1 MYTVLVVAEG
11 GTDFDALQGLVG
23 HIAKEQDVPCQCLQL
38 FPEEDATSGTLDK
51 GGWTRLMHWARQ
63 WNASPQPAP
72 FSGAD
77 AKIWEAAG
85 MTGPVVASP
94 VTWTTHLAPYAQGEE
109 RILLFHLDGDIAEEL
124 APHHPDEDY
133 KAGMDRVAYCRRAL
147 QHWTGLGEDQALWC
161 IPVQCLETW
170 FLTLHPLKQ
179 CQQFSPE
186 MQDYESVPTEKVYA
200 LLLNLGHEAYT
211 DPEIG
216 NTVDKVR
223 LTEKYTG
230 RLAQQLDS
238 LAECCP
244 SAERF
249 FSEVRQRLQA

>member
-23 HIAKEQDVPCQCLQL
+23 HIAKEQGVPCQCVRL
-38 FPEEDATSGTLDK
+38 FPAEDATSGILDK
-51 GGWTRLMHWARQ
+51 GGWARLMDWTKR
-63 WNASPQPAP
+63 WNANPQPA
-72 FSGAD
+72 SLSSAD
-77 AKIWEAAG
+77 AATWAAIG
-85 MTGPVVASP
+85 MTGPVKRSP
-94 VTWTTHLAPYAQGEE
+94 VTWTTHLAPYPPGQG
-109 RILLFHLDGDIAEEL
+109 ILLFHLDGDIAEEL
-124 APHHPDEDY
+124 APHHPDKDY
-133 KAGMDRVAYCRRAL
+133 KAGLNRVAYCRHAL

-179 CQQFSPE
+179 CQQFSPD
-186 MQDYESVPTEKVYA
+186 MQDYESLPTAGVCE
-200 LLLNLGHEAYT
+200 LLLDLGHEAYT

-216 NTVDKVR
+216 KTVDKIR
-223 LTEKYTG
+223 LTEKYTAK
-230 RLAQQLDS
+230 LAHKLDS
-238 LAECCP
+238 LTDCCP